1 MFVIFMSVATMTWL
15 PISVS
20 AVHIITF
27 LKHRHICCCMLSLP
41 SQILMARKILFQ
53 YLFGVEIRNE
63 SCEISIV
70 ILLCCAFRFGLL
82 VGALLVIKSQE

>member
-1 MFVIFMSVATMTWL
+1 MFVIFMSVASMTWL
-15 PISVS
+15 HTSVS

-53 YLFGVEIRNE
+53 YPFGVEIRIE
-63 SCEISIV
+63 SCWIGIE
-70 ILLCCAFRFGLL
+70 ILLCCASRFGLL
-82 VGALLVIKSQE
+82 VGALLIKKSQE